1 MTGKRLALRFR
12 MTFFEFSEPFVIVIA
27 GNSTPCL
34 ALFNQEE
41 TRPHEVFGIR
51 VGRPP
56 QTEPFALIPETGDKE
71 VQLLPAECVPAIL
84 ASYLP
89 KSRPP
94 KKLPEVEL
102 LSFHVLRRIYRARD
116 ESGGHLPG
124 SLRANANHDPN

>member
-51 VGRPP
+51 VG
-56 QTEPFALIPETGDKE
+56 IPETGDKE